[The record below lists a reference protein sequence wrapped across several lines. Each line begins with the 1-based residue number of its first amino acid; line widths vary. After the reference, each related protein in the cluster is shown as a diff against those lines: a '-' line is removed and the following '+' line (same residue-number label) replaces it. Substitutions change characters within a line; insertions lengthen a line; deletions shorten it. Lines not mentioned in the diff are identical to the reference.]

1 MAELIKAFNIGGSE
15 YNFNA
20 TQIGGN
26 SFINTFNRLY
36 KTSKSVTMTT
46 TNTDWYVKITL
57 SAYAQPNQLFVYC
70 SYNNETDRATIDL
83 SGMSYGYIFKN
94 NCQNSGNIKGIC
106 FKSSYDST
114 EKKWIFWLKF
124 DPIYTDYYSPSSSA
138 TCTVYLSDQND
149 SFDVSATTTD
159 PCVNWITTGSDN
171 NNIVLKN
178 ATLYGSLIGQ
188 ADYASRLGN
197 SNGYHTKA
205 TIDNALDT
213 KLPVG
218 GGTITGNLTVN
229 GSIFGNYIRGK
240 ALYSDAGLDLCAY
253 GMSTAGSRI
262 F

>member
-1 MAELIKAFNIGGSE
+1 MAELIKALNIGGSE
-15 YNFNA
+15 YNFIA

-114 EKKWIFWLKF
+114 EKKWIFLVK
-124 DPIYTDYYSPSSSA
+124 I
-138 TCTVYLSDQND
+138 
-149 SFDVSATTTD
+149 
-159 PCVNWITTGSDN
+159 
-171 NNIVLKN
+171 
-178 ATLYGSLIGQ
+178 
-188 ADYASRLGN
+188 
-197 SNGYHTKA
+197 
-205 TIDNALDT
+205 
-213 KLPVG
+213 
-218 GGTITGNLTVN
+218 
-229 GSIFGNYIRGK
+229 
-240 ALYSDAGLDLCAY
+240 
-253 GMSTAGSRI
+253 
-262 F
+262 